1 MSARILPVLTAIL
14 LYGSGLAQAAD
25 RLLGGTAAE
34 ALRVARESQAHWTL
48 GQLTVRHR
56 RCVVPRVRAEILN
69 AGQVVA
75 RLRVDPATGGFLARD
90 ACPTGGGDAGDL
102 TALRPAV
109 ERALHRL
116 EIGDWTWPTEQGRAW
131 GVPLRY
137 GGRVVGTL
145 KIDVQQGLLARTNG
159 D

>member
-1 MSARILPVLTAIL
+1 MGARILPVLTAIL
-14 LYGSGLAQAAD
+14 LCGSGLAPAAD
-25 RLLGGTAAE
+25 RLLAGTSAE

-48 GQLTVRHR
+48 GQLKVHHR

-75 RLRVDPATGGFLARD
+75 RLRVDPATGGFLAREE
-90 ACPTGGGDAGDL
+90 CPTGGGDVGDL

-109 ERALHRL
+109 ERALRRL
-116 EIGDWTWPTEQGRAW
+116 EIGDWTWPTEHGRAW

-145 KIDVQQGLLARTNG
+145 TIDVQQGLLART
-159 D
+159 DDD